1 MKLSRLAIIPI
12 ALAIMGLFGIG
23 LAASQ
28 TPPST
33 PAATQSPLATT
44 SPAATAP
51 ATQAASPTTAESA
64 TPARTATA
72 SRSATPGA
80 TGTASAGQGPSF
92 TVHPIVTKLAPS
104 VVRIQTEA
112 ANLGSVGGGQEVG
125 VGTGVIIDNQGHIVT
140 NNHVV
145 TVGTNQPAK
154 NIIVTI
160 NASKTVNATIVGRD
174 PATDLAV
181 IKIDPSGLNLQPA
194 HFGDVNSVD
203 VGDTVVAIGFA
214 FALPGE
220 PTVTTGVL
228 SAKARS
234 IQEQNT
240 TISPA
245 LQTDASINPGNSGG
259 PLVDVNGDVIGIN
272 TAGIANSQN
281 IGFAI
286 SAQLVKPIAQELIQT
301 GNITR
306 GYMGIAAT
314 DITPTL
320 AEAFSLPVTQG
331 VGLISVQSGSPADQ
345 AGLQAQ
351 DIIVSIAGEDVSNV
365 GDMLN
370 VLRNH
375 KPGETVNV
383 TYFRGNQKQTAQLT
397 LGQNPNG

>member
-12 ALAIMGLFGIG
+12 ALAIVGLFGIG
-23 LAASQ
+23 IAASQ
-28 TPPST
+28 TPSST
-33 PAATQSPLATT
+33 QAPAQ
-44 SPAATAP
+44 SPAATGSV
-51 ATQAASPTTAESA
+51 SPTPANSTTPTTRA
-64 TPARTATA
+64 TPAGTMTAAASATA
-72 SRSATPGA
+72 ATGATP
-80 TGTASAGQGPSF
+80 SADQAQSF
-92 TVHPIVTKLAPS
+92 SVHPIVTKLAPS

-112 ANLGSVGGGQEVG
+112 ANFGSVTGGGAQVG
-125 VGTGVIIDNQGHIVT
+125 VGTGIILDNEGHIVT

-145 TVGTNQPAK
+145 TLGTNQPAN

-160 NASKTVNATIVGRD
+160 NASKTVHATIVGRD

-181 IKIDPSGLNLQPA
+181 IKVDPGGLNLQPA
-194 HFGDVNSVD
+194 RFGDVDKVN
-203 VGDTVVAIGFA
+203 VGDTVVAIGYA
-214 FALPGE
+214 FALPGQ
-220 PTVTTGVL
+220 PTVTRGVL

-234 IQEQNT
+234 IQEQST

-259 PLVDVNGDVIGIN
+259 PLVDTGGEVIGIN

-286 SAQLVKPIAQELIQT
+286 SAQLVQPIAQELIKS

-306 GYMGIAAT
+306 GFLGISAA
-314 DITPTL
+314 DVTPTL
-320 AEAFSLPVTQG
+320 AEAFGLPVSQG
-331 VGLISVQSGSPADQ
+331 VGVVNVQSGSPADQ

-351 DIIVSIAGEDVSNV
+351 DIIVSIAGQDVNNV

-375 KPGETVNV
+375 GPGETVTV
-383 TYFRGNQKQTAQLT
+383 TYFRGNQRLTAQVV
-397 LGQNPNG
+397 LGQSPGA